1 MRFEQIPFAL
11 ETNTYCALNKY
22 ILRLKQIHWSPAA
35 PDPWPRPPIGRIPPH
50 LIGQGSDTQSIL
62 LLQGWTGFSW
72 ALYILQWKQMYFEM
86 RENTLVS
93 VFCIMRE
100 EKKHPSNGIDFF
112 LQSFLKSYPELEVSR
127 YYIYVVT
134 PK

>member
-1 MRFEQIPFAL
+1 
-11 ETNTYCALNKY
+11 
-22 ILRLKQIHWSPAA
+22 
-35 PDPWPRPPIGRIPPH
+35 
-50 LIGQGSDTQSIL
+50 
-62 LLQGWTGFSW
+62 
-72 ALYILQWKQMYFEM
+72 MYFEM

-127 YYIYVVT
+127 HYTYVVT
-134 PK
+134 PTKTTRHV